1 MTEDKES
8 SENIIPL
15 TSSEKKGNGS
25 DAQSESGLNFRLAF
39 AIAAGAIGSAFQHGY
54 NTGVLN
60 APQKL
65 ISEWIGGCNETLM
78 KEKDKDSTE
87 MDVTGCKYGNGQV
100 VIIWAW
106 IVAVFCVGG
115 IMGGSI
121 VGVVSSRVG
130 RKGGLLLNNILML
143 IAGVFLFAAKYAG
156 SWEMLIIGRLI
167 IGINS
172 GLNAGLAPMYLSE
185 ISPTSLRG
193 AVGTVYQLIITISIL
208 LSQILGMTNVLGNIA
223 GWPFLLGL
231 TIIPGILQVI
241 ALPFCPESPKY
252 LLLDKN
258 DDEKATSA
266 LAWLRGTNDVKTEMD
281 EMKAEHNVIKSLP
294 KVTFKNMLM
303 DPSLRS
309 PLIIAMMM
317 MLAQQLSGIN
327 AAIFY
332 STSIFKSAGLSE
344 SEAQSA
350 TLGMGAMNVAMTFV
364 SLVLIEKAG
373 RKTLM
378 LAGLSVMVVCTTM
391 ILVCLQAGDAAPA
404 LRYISIAMVIL
415 FVVGFATGPGS
426 IPWFFVTELFTQ
438 SARGMATSI
447 AVVTNWTANF
457 LVGLGFEPLKLVMG
471 PWVFLIFIILQI
483 LFILYVKFKVPE
495 TKNKPIE
502 EIVAQ
507 FRQNI

>member
-1 MTEDKES
+1 
-8 SENIIPL
+8 
-15 TSSEKKGNGS
+15 
-25 DAQSESGLNFRLAF
+25 
-39 AIAAGAIGSAFQHGY
+39 
-54 NTGVLN
+54 
-60 APQKL
+60 
-65 ISEWIGGCNETLM
+65 
-78 KEKDKDSTE
+78 
-87 MDVTGCKYGNGQV
+87 
-100 VIIWAW
+100 
-106 IVAVFCVGG
+106 
-115 IMGGSI
+115 MGGSAI
-121 VGVVSSRVG
+121 GVVVSRLG
-130 RKGGLLLNNILML
+130 RKGGLLLNNVLML
-143 IAGVFLFAAKYAG
+143 IAGVFLFASKYAG

-172 GLNAGLAPMYLSE
+172 GLNAGIAPMYLSE
-185 ISPTSLRG
+185 ISPTALRG
-193 AVGTVYQLIITISIL
+193 AVGTVYQLIITMSIL
-208 LSQILGMTNVLGNIA
+208 LSQILGMTNVLGNDM

-241 ALPFCPESPKY
+241 MLPFCPESPKY

-258 DDEKATSA
+258 DDVSATSA
-266 LAWLRGTNDVKTEMD
+266 LAWLRGTNDVQAEMD
-281 EMKAEHNVIKSLP
+281 EMKQEHESIKQLP
-294 KVTFKNMLM
+294 KVTFKEMLVS
-303 DPSLRS
+303 PALRS

-332 STSIFKSAGLSE
+332 STSIFSSAGLSE
-344 SEAQSA
+344 SDAQSA

-364 SLVLIEKAG
+364 SLILIEKAG

-378 LAGLSVMVVCTTM
+378 LIGLSVMVVCTTM
-391 ILVCLQAGDAAPA
+391 LLICLALAVQVPA
-404 LRYISIAMVIL
+404 LSYVSIVMVIT
-415 FVVGFATGPGS
+415 FVIGFATGPGS

-438 SARGMATSI
+438 SARGMATAI

-471 PWVFLIFIILQI
+471 PYVFIIFIVMQLIFIVYIW
-483 LFILYVKFKVPE
+483 FKVPE